1 MPCRF
6 TRERVRACLAHEN
19 ANATRVAF
27 GEMKST
33 GDGHPRARGMRRF
46 DCVCVPAR
54 LIYTSI
60 Y

>member
-33 GDGHPRARGMRRF
+33 GDGHPRAF